1 MGGGH
6 QERTAA
12 EVMAEVMGAPP
23 GGAGPRGEEAAE
35 TGSDRASAGIG
46 AVGRV
51 ERRGVEAVPVAARH
65 GRASTQFTLWL
76 GSNLTIADFAL
87 GGLAVSLG
95 LSWGWTLA
103 ALVVGNLLGSA
114 AVGAC
119 AAMGPVRG
127 RPQLVQ
133 GSSAFG
139 RLGARLPALLNYVST
154 LGWLAVNTVLGAEA
168 LRILLPSLPYV
179 GAVVLLVALQGAL
192 AVVGHDLVHA
202 FERAMSVALGVVF
215 VIVSVV
221 LIERGALGRHLAPP
235 SAAHTGPPVG
245 AALIL
250 LAAAFSYVASWAPYA
265 SDYSRYL
272 PRATP
277 LVRVGLAAAAGNFLA
292 SLWLE
297 LVGVAVSA
305 LAGASLSPVE
315 GLRRA
320 AGPVGEVAVIAIVL
334 GAVAANAL
342 NVYSNG
348 LAAGALGFRIS
359 RPFLAGVAA
368 AAGLAAAAVGAGAF
382 EARYEAFLL
391 SLGYWVTPW
400 LAVVLVDFAS
410 ERRLRRRQ
418 AEERGVTRRAERQ
431 VRWGPVL
438 IFVGA
443 GLASIPFMDCP
454 YYEGP
459 VARLL
464 GGGDVSY
471 FVAFGLAATASL
483 LLSALRRPR
492 GLSRLT
498 P

>member
-1 MGGGH
+1 MGEGV
-6 QERTAA
+6 A
-12 EVMAEVMGAPP
+12 EPGVDPPPAGAEGSGVTSRPHS
-23 GGAGPRGEEAAE
+23 GPVGV
-35 TGSDRASAGIG
+35 GV
-46 AVGRV
+46 VGRV
-51 ERRGVEAVPVAARH
+51 ERRGVEAVPAAARH

-87 GGLAVSLG
+87 GGLAVTLG

-103 ALVVGNLLGSA
+103 ALVVGNLLGGA

-179 GAVVLLVALQGAL
+179 GAVVLLVAIQGIL

-215 VIVSVV
+215 VVVSVA
-221 LIERGALGRHLAPP
+221 LIERGALARHLAPLRP
-235 SAAHTGPPVG
+235 AHAG
-245 AALIL
+245 APLGATLVL

-272 PRATP
+272 PRSTP

-320 AGPVGEVAVIAIVL
+320 AGPVGEAAVVAIVL

-348 LAAGALGFRIS
+348 LAAGALGVRLP
-359 RPFLAGVAA
+359 RPLLAAVAA

-410 ERRLRRRQ
+410 ERRS
-418 AEERGVTRRAERQ
+418 RRAEGAGERITRPGERP
-431 VRWGPVL
+431 VRWGPLLV
-438 IFVGA
+438 FVGA

-471 FVAFGLAATASL
+471 FVAFGLAVAASL
-483 LLSALRRPR
+483 LLASSRHPRRLGQLAP
-492 GLSRLT
+492 
-498 P
+498 